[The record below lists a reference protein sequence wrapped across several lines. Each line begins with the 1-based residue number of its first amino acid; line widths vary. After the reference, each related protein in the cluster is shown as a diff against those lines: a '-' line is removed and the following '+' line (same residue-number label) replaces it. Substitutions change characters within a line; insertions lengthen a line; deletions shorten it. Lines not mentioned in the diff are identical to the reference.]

1 MEKSGFFNS
10 SGGDRVYSATDFA
23 AYFGKLVSNGIFYAA
38 PTNLQVTPGSGMAV
52 SVVVGS
58 AWINGYSYENTD
70 ALTINLATASG
81 VNPRIDRVVVR
92 FSAVERRIYLAVLTG
107 TPAETPTAPALTRS
121 NDTYELGLADIL
133 VPKGSVTISAI
144 NLTDTRL
151 NTALCGLVNS
161 LVTAVYE

>member
-23 AYFGKLVSNGIFYAA
+23 AYFGKLVSNGIFYASA
-38 PTNLQVTPGSGMAV
+38 TNLLVTLGSGMAV
-52 SVVVGS
+52 SVASGS

-70 ALTINLATASG
+70 TLTLNHAMASG

-107 TPAETPTAPALTRS
+107 TPAEIPTAPALTRS
-121 NDTYELGLADIL
+121 NDTFELGLADIL
-133 VPKGSVTISAI
+133 VPKGAVTVLALNI
-144 NLTDTRL
+144 TDTRL
-151 NTALCGLVNS
+151 NTTLCGLVNS

>member
-38 PTNLQVTPGSGMAV
+38 PTNLQVTPDSGMAV
-52 SVVVGS
+52 SVVAGS

-121 NDTYELGLADIL
+121 NDTYELGIADIL